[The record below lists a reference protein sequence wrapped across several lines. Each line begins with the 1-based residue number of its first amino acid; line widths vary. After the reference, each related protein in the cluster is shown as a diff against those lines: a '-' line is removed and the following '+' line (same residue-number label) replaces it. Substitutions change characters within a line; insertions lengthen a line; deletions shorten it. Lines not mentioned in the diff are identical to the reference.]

1 VLIKMI
7 RRAPI
12 SGAQCPESAP
22 INFTHKT
29 AAAFNVPASR
39 CICRGRFFVSTITAE
54 PPPRGSVSSA
64 CNAFNCD

>member
-29 AAAFNVPASR
+29 AAAFN
-39 CICRGRFFVSTITAE
+39 STSL
-54 PPPRGSVSSA
+54 GSSA
-64 CNAFNCD
+64 PFIN